1 MYNVKRLK
9 HYRLTFNKICKK
21 LKITKEMTKLEAT
34 AKVSGFRGKYTDD
47 ELSAKLGIT
56 RPTLY
61 ARLLK
66 HNWKL
71 GEIQLI
77 LSLK

>member
-1 MYNVKRLK
+1 
-9 HYRLTFNKICKK
+9 
-21 LKITKEMTKLEAT
+21 MTKLEASY
-34 AKVSGFRGKYTDD
+34 KVSGFRGKYTD
-47 ELSAKLGIT
+47 EQLSNKLGIS

-77 LSLK
+77 ILLN

>member
-1 MYNVKRLK
+1 
-9 HYRLTFNKICKK
+9 
-21 LKITKEMTKLEAT
+21 MTKIEAT

-47 ELSAKLGIT
+47 ELAIKLGIT

-71 GEIQLI
+71 GEMQLVKN
-77 LSLK
+77 LN

>member
-1 MYNVKRLK
+1 
-9 HYRLTFNKICKK
+9 
-21 LKITKEMTKLEAT
+21 MTKLEAT
-34 AKVSGFRGKYTDD
+34 AKVSGFRGKYTDE
-47 ELSAKLGIT
+47 ELASKLGIT

-66 HNWKL
+66 NNWKL
-71 GEIQLI
+71 GELQLI

>member
-1 MYNVKRLK
+1 
-9 HYRLTFNKICKK
+9 
-21 LKITKEMTKLEAT
+21 MTKLEAT
-34 AKVSGFRGKYTDD
+34 AKVSGFMGKYTDD
-47 ELSAKLGIT
+47 EIAKKLGIT

-71 GEIQLI
+71 GELQLVIQL
-77 LSLK
+77 K

>member
-1 MYNVKRLK
+1 
-9 HYRLTFNKICKK
+9 
-21 LKITKEMTKLEAT
+21 MTKIEAT
-34 AKVSGFRGKYTDD
+34 AKVSGFRGKYTDE
-47 ELSAKLGIT
+47 ELASKLGIT

-71 GEIQLI
+71 GELQLI
-77 LSLK
+77 LSLN